1 MVNSQEFIAQSKA
14 VLAGIGSHRNLNN
27 KLGDT
32 RLKEIATL
40 ADVTKPFPL
49 GLLEF
54 RKYTPLRFFSLVVFV
69 VSTAVAAQ
77 HLYEFFTVESLSWF
91 WDFFKKSGRTGHWV
105 MCAMSYLCWYSI
117 AWLLYD
123 FRTGVALIA
132 NTFMVLV
139 GLIYVLS
146 PIDIIPDAIPVVGLM
161 DDLTIGGGLIAL
173 GVTSIA
179 QRNQRRNQVKALYEA
194 SSGESPELLPKLL
207 NMEGLERIDPQA
219 AKITSIQFPTT
230 PWKRNSIYAAIATLL
245 VVALI
250 VAVNVEQSWAEK
262 VDLVAAD
269 KLFVDGDWKWN
280 YPEINEEKLGQA
292 GAAYR
297 VVYHKL
303 VGADYPNGR
312 APVNSVEGS
321 KLFSYLTSRIQYCDK
336 NSK

>member
-1 MVNSQEFIAQSKA
+1 M
-14 VLAGIGSHRNLNN
+14 
-27 KLGDT
+27 
-32 RLKEIATL
+32 
-40 ADVTKPFPL
+40 
-49 GLLEF
+49 
-54 RKYTPLRFFSLVVFV
+54 FV

-77 HLYEFFTVESLSWF
+77 HLYDFFTAESLSWIL
-91 WDFFKKSGRTGHWV
+91 DPIDKSVSTFHWI

-146 PIDIIPDAIPVVGLM
+146 PIDIIPDIMPVIGQM

-207 NMEGLERIDPQA
+207 NMEGLERIDPQG

-250 VAVNVEQSWAEK
+250 VAVNVERRWVEK
-262 VDLVAAD
+262 ADLATAD
-269 KLFVDGDWKWN
+269 RLFVEGDWSIFW
-280 YPEINEEKLGQA
+280 PEINEEKLRQA

-312 APVNSVEGS
+312 APADSVEGS

-336 NSK
+336 NCK

>member
-1 MVNSQEFIAQSKA
+1 M
-14 VLAGIGSHRNLNN
+14 
-27 KLGDT
+27 
-32 RLKEIATL
+32 
-40 ADVTKPFPL
+40 
-49 GLLEF
+49 
-54 RKYTPLRFFSLVVFV
+54 FV

-91 WDFFKKSGRTGHWV
+91 WDPFDKSVRTFHWI
-105 MCAMSYLCWYSI
+105 MWTMSYLCWYSI

-146 PIDIIPDAIPVVGLM
+146 PIDIIPDAMPVIGQM

-194 SSGESPELLPKLL
+194 SRGESPELLPKLL

-250 VAVNVEQSWAEK
+250 VAVIVERRRAEK
-262 VDLVAAD
+262 VDLATAD
-269 KLFVDGDWKWN
+269 KLFVEGDWSIF

-297 VVYHKL
+297 VIYKQL

-312 APVNSVEGS
+312 APADSVEGS
-321 KLFSYLTSRIQYCDK
+321 RLFFYLTSRIQYCDK